1 MYDLLAPSSS
11 ILAMTDDRLRFLIRY
26 AGDFAPFVVESAQGA
41 WVITKDGQRILD
53 FTSGQISSTLGH
65 NHPRIVAAIERSLRE
80 VIHLNSWMVNE
91 DVLELARRLAE
102 LLPEPLERSI
112 LLNTGSETNE
122 VAFRL
127 AKAATGKFEMVG
139 LTRSFHGLL
148 AGTNSITFSMG
159 HKGNGPLMPG
169 SFAVPAPYEY
179 RCPIRH
185 CALSC
190 DMTCLDVGFE
200 LVDQTSVG
208 SLAAMVVEPVL
219 STGGI
224 IPLPEGYLRAA
235 KTKCEERDMLLIVD
249 EAQTG
254 FGRVGSMFA
263 FEQDGVVPDILTVSK
278 TLGGGVPLGATVT
291 SAAIEQ
297 RAIDNGFLHITTHV
311 SDPMPAAAGLA
322 VLDVLAE
329 ENLVDRAAKLG
340 GYLTDRLRELQERHE
355 QIGDVRGRGLLVGLE
370 LVEDRGTKE
379 PANELG
385 AAVTA
390 ECLRLGLSMN
400 IVKGDGSQRNC
411 LRLAP
416 PLTITTEEIDLAISI
431 LDTALTNCL
440 DARAHTKP

>member
-1 MYDLLAPSSS
+1 M
-11 ILAMTDDRLRFLIRY
+11 RFLIRY

-185 CALSC
+185 CAQSC

-235 KTKCEERDMLLIVD
+235 KSKCEERDMLLIVD

-340 GYLTDRLRELQERHE
+340 GYLTDRLRELRERHE

-440 DARAHTKP
+440 DARAS

>member
-1 MYDLLAPSSS
+1 
-11 ILAMTDDRLRFLIRY
+11 MTDDRLRFLIRY

-185 CALSC
+185 CAPSSALSC

-200 LVDQTSVG
+200 LVDQASVG

-224 IPLPEGYLRAA
+224 IPLPAGYLRAA

-291 SAAIEQ
+291 SSAIEQ

-329 ENLVDRAAKLG
+329 ENLVERAAKLG

-385 AAVTA
+385 TAVTA

-416 PLTITTEEIDLAISI
+416 PLTITTEEIDLAVSI
-431 LDTALTNCL
+431 LDTALTHCL
-440 DARAHTKP
+440 DARAHPRP

>member
-1 MYDLLAPSSS
+1 
-11 ILAMTDDRLRFLIRY
+11 MTDDRMRFLIRY

-185 CALSC
+185 CAQSC

-340 GYLTDRLRELQERHE
+340 GYLTDRLRELRERHE

-440 DARAHTKP
+440 DARAS

>member
-1 MYDLLAPSSS
+1 MQDE
-11 ILAMTDDRLRFLIRY
+11 RERFLIRY
-26 AGDFAPFVVESAQGA
+26 AGDFAPFLVEKAEGA
-41 WVITKDGQRILD
+41 WVLTKDGQRILD

-65 NHPRIVAAIERSLRE
+65 NHPRIVEAIERSLRDG
-80 VIHLNSWMVNE
+80 IHLNSWMINE
-91 DVLELARRLAE
+91 DVLELARRLAD
-102 LLPEPLERSI
+102 LLPDPLQRSI
-112 LLNTGSETNE
+112 LLNVGSETNE

-127 AKAATGKFEMVG
+127 AKAFTGKFEMVG

-148 AGTNSITFSMG
+148 AGTNSMTFSMG
-159 HKGNGPLMPG
+159 HKGYGPLMPG
-169 SFAVPAPYEY
+169 SFAIPAPYEY

-185 CALSC
+185 CTKSC
-190 DMTCLDVGFE
+190 DTLCLDVGFDA
-200 LVDQTSVG
+200 VDQTSVG

-219 STGGI
+219 STGGV
-224 IPLPEGYLRAA
+224 IPLPEGYLQAA
-235 KTKCEERDMLLIVD
+235 KQKCEERDMLLIVD

-278 TLGGGVPLGATVT
+278 TLGGGVPLGATIT
-291 SAAIEQ
+291 SAEIEQ
-297 RAIDNGFLHITTHV
+297 RCVDSNFLHLTTHV

-329 ENLVDRAAKLG
+329 EDLVERAQKMG
-340 GYLTDRLRELQERHE
+340 SYLTQRLLELQEVHE
-355 QIGDVRGRGLLVGLE
+355 HIGDVRARGLLVGIE
-370 LVEDRGTKE
+370 LVEDRETKE

-385 AAVTA
+385 AAITT

-416 PLTITTEEIDLAISI
+416 PLTITTEEIDTAVDV
-431 LDTALTNCL
+431 LDTALRNCL
-440 DARAHTKP
+440 AARDEASG

>member
-1 MYDLLAPSSS
+1 
-11 ILAMTDDRLRFLIRY
+11 MTDERMRFLIRY

-80 VIHLNSWMVNE
+80 VIHLNSWMVND

-185 CALSC
+185 CAASC

-235 KTKCEERDMLLIVD
+235 RTKCEERDMLLIVD

-297 RAIDNGFLHITTHV
+297 QAIDNGFLHITTHV

-329 ENLVDRAAKLG
+329 ENLVARAQKLG

-416 PLTITTEEIDLAISI
+416 PLTITTEEIDLAVSI
-431 LDTALTNCL
+431 LDTALRTCL
-440 DARAHTKP
+440 ASTGS

>member
-1 MYDLLAPSSS
+1 
-11 ILAMTDDRLRFLIRY
+11 MTDERFRFLIRY
-26 AGDFAPFVVESAQGA
+26 AGDFAPFVVERAQGA
-41 WVITKDGQRILD
+41 WVITTEGQRILD

-65 NHPRIVAAIERSLRE
+65 NHPRIVAAIERSLRDG
-80 VIHLNSWMVNE
+80 IHLNSWMVND
-91 DVLELARRLAE
+91 DVLELARRLAG
-102 LLPEPLERSI
+102 LLPDPLERSI

-148 AGTNSITFSMG
+148 AGTTSMTFSMG

-185 CALSC
+185 CAASC
-190 DMTCLDVGFE
+190 DRTCLDVGFE
-200 LVDQTSVG
+200 LVDQASVG

-224 IPLPEGYLRAA
+224 IPLPEGYLADA
-235 KTKCEERDMLLIVD
+235 KTKCEERGMLLVVD

-263 FEQDGVVPDILTVSK
+263 FEQDDVVPDILTVSK

-291 SAAIEQ
+291 SAEIEQ

-329 ENLVDRAAKLG
+329 ENLVARAAKLG
-340 GYLTDRLRELQERHE
+340 GYLTERLCELQELHE

-370 LVEDRGTKE
+370 LVQDRDSKE

-440 DARAHTKP
+440 NARAHPKL

>member
-1 MYDLLAPSSS
+1 
-11 ILAMTDDRLRFLIRY
+11 MTDERFRFLIRY
-26 AGDFAPFVVESAQGA
+26 AGDFAPFVVERAQGA
-41 WVITKDGQRILD
+41 WVITTEGQRILD

-65 NHPRIVAAIERSLRE
+65 NHPRIVAAIERSLRDG
-80 VIHLNSWMVNE
+80 IHLNSWMVND
-91 DVLELARRLAE
+91 DVLELARRLAG
-102 LLPEPLERSI
+102 LLPDPLERSI

-148 AGTNSITFSMG
+148 AGTTSMTFSMG

-185 CALSC
+185 CAASC
-190 DMTCLDVGFE
+190 DRTCLDVGFE
-200 LVDQTSVG
+200 LVDQASVG

-224 IPLPEGYLRAA
+224 IPLPEGYLADA
-235 KTKCEERDMLLIVD
+235 KTKCEERGMLLVVD

-263 FEQDGVVPDILTVSK
+263 FEQDDVVPDILTVSK

-291 SAAIEQ
+291 SAEIEQ

-329 ENLVDRAAKLG
+329 ENLVARAAKLG
-340 GYLTDRLRELQERHE
+340 GYLTERLCELQELHE

-370 LVEDRGTKE
+370 LVQDRDSKE

-416 PLTITTEEIDLAISI
+416 PLTITTEEIDLAVSI
-431 LDTALTNCL
+431 LDTALRTCL
-440 DARAHTKP
+440 ASTGS

>member
-1 MYDLLAPSSS
+1 
-11 ILAMTDDRLRFLIRY
+11 MTDERFRFLIRY
-26 AGDFAPFVVESAQGA
+26 AGDFAPFVVERAQGA
-41 WVITKDGQRILD
+41 WVITTEGQRILD

-65 NHPRIVAAIERSLRE
+65 NHPRIVAAIERSLRDG
-80 VIHLNSWMVNE
+80 IHLNSWMVND
-91 DVLELARRLAE
+91 DVLELARRLAG
-102 LLPEPLERSI
+102 LLPDPLERSI

-148 AGTNSITFSMG
+148 AGTTSMTFSMG

-185 CALSC
+185 CAASC
-190 DMTCLDVGFE
+190 DRTCLDVGFE
-200 LVDQTSVG
+200 LVDQASVG

-224 IPLPEGYLRAA
+224 IPLPEGYLADA
-235 KTKCEERDMLLIVD
+235 KTKCEERGMLLVVD

-263 FEQDGVVPDILTVSK
+263 FEQDDVVPDILTVSK

-291 SAAIEQ
+291 SAEIEQ

-329 ENLVDRAAKLG
+329 ENLVARAAKLG

-370 LVEDRGTKE
+370 LVQDRDSKE

-416 PLTITTEEIDLAISI
+416 PLTITTEEIDLAVSI
-431 LDTALTNCL
+431 LDTALRTCL
-440 DARAHTKP
+440 ASTGS

>member
-1 MYDLLAPSSS
+1 
-11 ILAMTDDRLRFLIRY
+11 MTDDRLRFLIRY

-185 CALSC
+185 CAPSSALSC

-200 LVDQTSVG
+200 LVDQASVG

-291 SAAIEQ
+291 SSAIEQ

-329 ENLVDRAAKLG
+329 ENLVERAAKLG

-416 PLTITTEEIDLAISI
+416 PLTITTEEIDLAVSI
-431 LDTALTNCL
+431 LDTALTHCL
-440 DARAHTKP
+440 DARAHPRP

>member
-1 MYDLLAPSSS
+1 MHDE
-11 ILAMTDDRLRFLIRY
+11 RERFLIRY
-26 AGDFAPFVVESAQGA
+26 AGGFAPFVVEKAEGA
-41 WVITKDGQRILD
+41 WLLTTDGQRILD

-80 VIHLNSWMVNE
+80 VLHLNSWMLSE

-102 LLPEPLERSI
+102 LLPAPLERSI

-122 VAFRL
+122 VALRL
-127 AKAATGKFEMVG
+127 AKSFTGKFEVVG

-148 AGTNSITFSMG
+148 AGTNSVTFSMG
-159 HKGNGPLMPG
+159 HQGYGPLMPG
-169 SFAVPAPYEY
+169 SFAIPAPYEY

-185 CALSC
+185 CVRSC
-190 DMTCLDVGFE
+190 DMTCLDVGFD
-200 LVDQTSVG
+200 LVDQASVG
-208 SLAAMVVEPVL
+208 SLAAMIVEPVL

-224 IPLPEGYLRAA
+224 IPLPAGYLRAA
-235 KTKCEERDMLLIVD
+235 KQKCEERDMLLIVD

-263 FEQDGVVPDILTVSK
+263 FEQDDVVPDILTVSK
-278 TLGGGVPLGATVT
+278 TLGGGVPLGATIT
-291 SAAIEQ
+291 SAEIEQ
-297 RAIDNGFLHITTHV
+297 KAVDHDFLHLTTHV

-329 ENLVDRAAKLG
+329 ENLVERSRKMG
-340 GYLTDRLRELQERHE
+340 GYLTERLRGLQEIHP

-370 LVEDRGTKE
+370 LVADRETKE

-385 AAVTA
+385 GAVTA

-416 PLTITTEEIDLAISI
+416 PLTITAEEIDFAVDI
-431 LDTALTNCL
+431 LDTALRTCVAGL
-440 DARAHTKP
+440 SEP

>member
-1 MYDLLAPSSS
+1 
-11 ILAMTDDRLRFLIRY
+11 
-26 AGDFAPFVVESAQGA
+26 
-41 WVITKDGQRILD
+41 
-53 FTSGQISSTLGH
+53 
-65 NHPRIVAAIERSLRE
+65 
-80 VIHLNSWMVNE
+80 
-91 DVLELARRLAE
+91 
-102 LLPEPLERSI
+102 
-112 LLNTGSETNE
+112 
-122 VAFRL
+122 
-127 AKAATGKFEMVG
+127 
-139 LTRSFHGLL
+139 
-148 AGTNSITFSMG
+148 
-159 HKGNGPLMPG
+159 
-169 SFAVPAPYEY
+169 
-179 RCPIRH
+179 
-185 CALSC
+185 
-190 DMTCLDVGFE
+190 
-200 LVDQTSVG
+200 
-208 SLAAMVVEPVL
+208 MVVEPVL

-440 DARAHTKP
+440 NARAHPKL

>member
-1 MYDLLAPSSS
+1 MRDE
-11 ILAMTDDRLRFLIRY
+11 RERFLIRY
-26 AGDFAPFVVESAQGA
+26 AGDFAPFVVEKAEGA
-41 WVITKDGQRILD
+41 WVLTTEGQRVLD

-65 NHPRIVAAIERSLRE
+65 NHPRIVEAIERSLRTG
-80 VIHLNSWMVNE
+80 IHLNSWMVNE

-102 LLPEPLERSI
+102 LLPDPLERSI

-122 VAFRL
+122 VALRL
-127 AKAATGKFEMVG
+127 AKAFTGKFEVVG

-148 AGTNSITFSMG
+148 AGTNSVTFSMG

-169 SFAVPAPYEY
+169 SFAIPAPYEY

-185 CALSC
+185 CVRRC

-200 LVDQTSVG
+200 IVDQASVG

-224 IPLPEGYLRAA
+224 IPLPEGYLSAA
-235 KTKCEERDMLLIVD
+235 KRKCAERDMLLIVD

-254 FGRVGSMFA
+254 LGRVGSMFA
-263 FEQDGVVPDILTVSK
+263 FEQDDVVPDILTVSK
-278 TLGGGVPLGATVT
+278 TLGGGVPLGATIT
-291 SAAIEQ
+291 SAEIEQ
-297 RAIDNGFLHITTHV
+297 KAVDNGFLHITTHV

-322 VLDVLAE
+322 VLDVIAE
-329 ENLVDRAAKLG
+329 ENLVGRAQDMG
-340 GYLTDRLRELQERHE
+340 RYLTDRLGELRDKYD
-355 QIGDVRGRGLLVGLE
+355 QIGDIRGRGLLVGLE
-370 LVEDRGTKE
+370 LVTDKETRE
-379 PANELG
+379 PANDLG

-416 PLTITTEEIDLAISI
+416 PLTITTDEIDIAIDI
-431 LDTALTNCL
+431 LDTALRTCL
-440 DARAHTKP
+440 GA